1 MKKLLQ
7 IFLFLS
13 AIGFQVFAQ
22 SMAQAE
28 QPATGSPGR
37 ERLLMDFGWRFAFG
51 HPYDTDKDFNHA
63 TGYFSYFAKAGY
75 GDSPASANFDDR
87 AWRTLNLPHD
97 WAVEVPFAS
106 NGGYSHGYKAV
117 GRNFPE
123 TSVGWY
129 RKSFSIPKSDLGRRI
144 SVEFD
149 GVFRDSVVWV
159 NGHYLGRE
167 PSGYSS
173 FRYDIT
179 DLLNY
184 GGDNVIA
191 VRVDATMEEGW
202 FYEGAG
208 IYRHVWLTKTAPL
221 HVALYGTFISSDIK
235 GNTANVTARATV
247 INEGT
252 AKAKFDVVQNI
263 VDAGGKSV
271 AAGRVKQLSLE
282 PGDSD
287 EFCCVIKVKKPKL
300 WSLESP
306 YLYKLFTEVRSAGT
320 VVDSYETTFGIRTVR
335 FDPNEGFFLNGKRV
349 ELKGTNNHQ
358 DHAGVGAAVPDALQE
373 FRIAR
378 LKEMGSNAYR
388 CSHNPPTPELLD
400 ACDRLGML
408 VIDENRLMGTTPEL
422 LCQLKR
428 LILRDRNHP
437 SVIIWSLGNEEWAF
451 EGNITGE
458 RIAATMQAFAERLDP
473 TRRTT
478 VAISGGWGQGIS
490 KVIDV
495 MGYNYI
501 SHGSTDEQHA
511 KFPNQPGIGTEETIT
526 RGTRG
531 IYFDDKS
538 SSHLAP
544 LKEGP
549 TGGNIETGWKHYAAR
564 PYLAGLFY
572 WTGFDHRGEPHPFG
586 WPQVSSQC
594 GILDTCG
601 FPKDCFYYLK
611 SWWTDETVLHVFPHW
626 NWKGKE
632 GQEFDVWAYSNCDE
646 VELFLNNESL
656 GRKNMEK
663 DSHLEWKVKY
673 QPGTILAR
681 GYKNG
686 KEVATERIETTGEPA
701 AIQLTPHRAAIK
713 ADGEDISVITVQ
725 VNDSERRFVPT
736 ANNEIAFAIEGPGRI
751 IGVGNGDPSSHEPDK
766 YIESVSQVRIE
777 NLKMQTVDGTE
788 DRPEVAF
795 DFNDSDWQVFE
806 QPSKY
811 NKEAKGPK
819 KVVAIR
825 GVFNLQEFT
834 DDTKITLLPKSLAEE
849 QAIYVNGHCIAQ
861 NIKRDAPGQKYTL
874 DHSVLLPGKNIYA
887 VVGTQLAKRSQWEEL
902 NTNPGIIQVIAPM
915 PIWKRSVFNGLAQ
928 VIVQSAQQSGEITLK
943 ASSPGLS
950 SNVLRLQVQPTALR
964 PAIPAS

>member
-7 IFLFLS
+7 ISLFLLVLS
-13 AIGFQVFAQ
+13 SQVVAKSEQ
-22 SMAQAE
+22 SVTA
-28 QPATGSPGR
+28 PTGR

-75 GDSPASANFDDR
+75 GDGPASANFDDR
-87 AWRTLNLPHD
+87 AWRILNLPHD
-97 WAVEVPFAS
+97 WAVEAPFAS

-117 GRNFPE
+117 GRKFPE

-129 RKSFSIPKSDLGRRI
+129 RKSFSIPESDLGRRI

-149 GVFRDSVVWV
+149 GVFRDSIVWV

-179 DLLNY
+179 DYLNY
-184 GGDNVIA
+184 GGNNVIA

-208 IYRHVWLTKTAPL
+208 IYRHVWLTKTASL
-221 HVALYGTFISSDIK
+221 HVAPYGTFVSSGIK
-235 GNTANVTARATV
+235 GNTANVTTRATI
-247 INEGT
+247 INEAA
-252 AKAKFDVVQNI
+252 AKAKFDIIQTI
-263 VDAGGKSV
+263 VDASGKSV
-271 AAGRVKQLSLE
+271 ATRRVKKLSLK
-282 PGDSD
+282 PSDSD
-287 EFCCVIKVKKPKL
+287 EFSCTIKVKKPKL

-306 YLYKLFTEVRSAGT
+306 YLYKLVTTVRSADT
-320 VVDSYETTFGIRTVR
+320 IVDSYETSFGIRTIR
-335 FDPNEGFFLNGKRV
+335 FDPDEGFFLNGKHV
-349 ELKGTNNHQ
+349 ELKGTNNHH
-358 DHAGVGAAVPDALQE
+358 DHAGVGAAMPDALQE

-422 LCQLKR
+422 LGQLKR

-458 RIAATMQAFAERLDP
+458 RIAATMQAFAKRLDP
-473 TRRTT
+473 TRRIT
-478 VAISGGWGQGIS
+478 VAISGGWGKGIS

-501 SHGSTDEQHA
+501 SHGSTDEHHA
-511 KFPNQPGIGTEETIT
+511 KFPNQPGIGTEQTTT

-531 IYFDDKS
+531 IYFDDKTNA
-538 SSHLAP
+538 HMAP
-544 LKEGP
+544 LQEGL
-549 TGGNIETGWKHYAAR
+549 TGGNIETGWKHYAVR

-586 WPQVSSQC
+586 WPQVISQC
-594 GILDTCG
+594 GILDICG

-611 SWWTDETVLHVFPHW
+611 SWWTDETVLYVYPHW

-646 VELFLNNESL
+646 VELFLNDKSL
-656 GRKNMEK
+656 GRKKMEK
-663 DSHLEWKVKY
+663 DSHLQWQVKY
-673 QPGTILAR
+673 QPGTLLAR

-686 KEVATERIETTGEPA
+686 KEVAVERVETTGGPA
-701 AIQLTPHRAAIK
+701 AIQVTANRATIK
-713 ADGEDISVITVQ
+713 ADGEDVSVITVQ
-725 VNDSERRFVPT
+725 VNDSKGRFVPT
-736 ANNEIAFAIEGPGRI
+736 ANNEITFAIEGPGQI

-777 NLKMQTVDGTE
+777 NLKMQIIDGVE
-788 DRPEVAF
+788 NRPEAAF
-795 DFNDSDWQVFE
+795 DFNDSDWQAFK
-806 QPSKY
+806 QPSEY
-811 NKEAKGPK
+811 HKEAEEPA
-819 KVVAIR
+819 KVIVIR
-825 GVFNLQEFT
+825 GAFDLQKFS
-834 DDTKITLLPKSLAEE
+834 DDTKITLLPKSLAEA

-874 DHSVLLPGKNIYA
+874 DNAILRPGKNIYA
-887 VVGTQLAKRSQWEEL
+887 VVGTQLAKKYQWEEL
-902 NTNPGIIQVIAPM
+902 NTDPGIIQVIVPM
-915 PIWKRSVFNGLAQ
+915 PTWKRSVFNGLAQ
-928 VIVQSAQQSGEITLK
+928 VIVQSAQQSGEVTLK

-950 SNVLRLQVQPTALR
+950 SNVLRLQAQPAALR
-964 PAIPAS
+964 PAIPASQP